1 MKTILLRGSWQTKNI
16 GDIAHTPG
24 FLNLAKKYL
33 PEASI
38 WLWPCQIDR
47 GVREMLLANFPGL
60 RLVESEAEI
69 REAFEECSMLIN
81 GSGPGMES
89 WSLGEWHDR
98 TKKPYGFYGI
108 SADGLWTEKKKMLLN
123 DASFIFCRDSLSQYF
138 LHQQQLDCPIIDFA
152 PDSTFALQLGKNAGA
167 EKYLRENGLEPGKF
181 ICVIPRLRYTPAD
194 FDDEHFYYKDPK
206 RQNPSE
212 EHLESDMAKMRQV
225 ITEIVQKTDLKVL
238 ICPEMTYQVPM
249 GRRYL
254 YEPLPEKIKD
264 RVVLKR
270 EYWIT
275 DEAQTVYASAHSLIS
290 MEMHSP
296 IIFITAGKPAILL
309 RQAEDTL
316 KGQMWRDIGLQDWI
330 LELNVSGA
338 EEISRHVFGIID
350 SYPAAL
356 RQAEKAR
363 ENADRAAD
371 AAFGKIRAI
380 LDSKG
385 E

>member
-1 MKTILLRGSWQTKNI
+1 MNSILLRGSWQTKNI

-24 FLNLAKKYL
+24 FLNLAKRYI
-33 PEASI
+33 PDI
-38 WLWPCQIDR
+38 PVWLWPCQINR
-47 GVREMLLANFPGL
+47 GVREMLLENFPGL
-60 RLVESEAEI
+60 RIVESESEI
-69 REAFEECSMLIN
+69 QEAFDTCSLLIN
-81 GSGPGMES
+81 GSGPGMEMG
-89 WSLGEWHDR
+89 SLREWRAR

-108 SADGLWTEKKKMLLN
+108 SADGLWTEEKREILN
-123 DASFIFCRDSLSQYF
+123 DAAFVFCRDSLSQYF
-138 LHQQQLDCPIIDFA
+138 LHQQKLDCPVIDFA
-152 PDSTFALQLGKNAGA
+152 PDATFALQLGKNANA
-167 EKYLRENGLEPGKF
+167 VKYLSENDLEPGKF

-194 FDDEHFYYKDPK
+194 FDEEHFYYKDPK

-212 EHLESDMAKMRQV
+212 EHLESDMEKMRQ
-225 ITEIVQKTDLKVL
+225 IIIRIVEKTDLKVL

-254 YEPLPEKIKD
+254 YEPLPEKIKE

-275 DEAQTVYASAHSLIS
+275 DEAQTIYAAAHSLVS

-330 LELNVSGA
+330 LELNVSDA
-338 EEISRHVFGIID
+338 DEISRHVFEIIH
-350 SYPAAL
+350 SYPEAL
-356 RQAEKAR
+356 RRAEKAR
-363 ENADRAAD
+363 DNAERAAA
-371 AAFGKIRAI
+371 AAFRFIRTVI
-380 LDSKG
+380 
-385 E
+385 

>member
-1 MKTILLRGSWQTKNI
+1 MKSVLLRGSWQTKNI

-38 WLWPCQIDR
+38 WLWPCRIDR

-60 RLVESEAEI
+60 RLVESDSEI
-69 REAFEECSMLIN
+69 QEAFEKCSLLIN
-81 GSGPGMES
+81 GSGPGIES
-89 WSLGEWHDR
+89 WSLGEWHAR

-108 SADGLWTEKKKMLLN
+108 SADGLWTEKKKTLLN
-123 DASFIFCRDSLSQYF
+123 DAAFIFCRDSLSQYF
-138 LHQQQLDCPIIDFA
+138 LHQQQLDCPVIDFA
-152 PDSTFALQLGKNAGA
+152 PDSTFALQLGKNEGA
-167 EKYLRENGLEPGKF
+167 EKYMRENGLEPGKF

-212 EHLESDMAKMRQV
+212 EHLESDMGKMRQV
-225 ITEIVQKTDLKVL
+225 ITEIVQKNDLKVL

-254 YEPLPEKIKD
+254 YEPLPEKIKE

-275 DEAQTVYASAHSLIS
+275 DEAQTVYAAAHSLVS

-316 KGQMWRDIGLQDWI
+316 KGQMWRDIGLQNWI

-338 EEISRHVFGIID
+338 YEISRHVFEIID
-350 SYPAAL
+350 SYPEAL
-356 RQAEKAR
+356 RQAETAR
-363 ENADRAAD
+363 DNADRAA
-371 AAFGKIRAI
+371 AEAFRKIRTMI
-380 LDSKG
+380 
-385 E
+385 